1 MLKKFTQSF
10 ICAFRGLKYTWQEE
24 RNFRI
29 QIIAALFLV
38 IIIFLFDFSYFEAS
52 LLIFA
57 ATLVLA
63 SEVLNTVLEKTLDKI
78 ESNQSQEIGKIKDI
92 MAGIVLLSSIG
103 ATIIGVL
110 VFLHHFLY
118 FL

>member
-10 ICAFRGLKYTWQEE
+10 VCAFRGLKYTWQEE

-29 QIIAALFLV
+29 QIVAALLLA
-38 IIIFLFDFSYFEAS
+38 IIIFLFNFSYLEAS
-52 LLIFA
+52 LLALA

-63 SEVLNTVLEKTLDKI
+63 SETLNTVLEKTLDKI
-78 ESNQSQEIGKIKDI
+78 ESNQSQQIGKIKDI

-103 ATIIGVL
+103 AIIIGIL
-110 VFLHHFLY
+110 VFLHHFL
-118 FL
+118 